1 MTYGVLTILLGLVIF
16 LATKLTPKNLKGS
29 AQGEEISQDSKK
41 KSAQQQN
48 KVETPE
54 NLAQWVLSMEKA
66 KSDLKE
72 KLCSPPVFSGSKIL
86 FGRESVLI
94 ELFNAINKGKL
105 LIELYGRQGA
115 GKTSLALEVERKYKF
130 NFQNIKLYLDLGG
143 EDGLST
149 KDAMIQVVLSFRP
162 TVRIPENFT
171 QLKKLYRNMMAKR
184 QGVLLLDNV
193 ASIDQV
199 KELKPTGTCS
209 WLMIV
214 TAETKLG
221 LDEALSIEVEPLEVE
236 SAQEFLVDCS
246 LRLKPRA
253 REIAKLCRGL
263 PLALELCGFFLSSKM
278 KVDLED
284 FVNLFRKHRNNS
296 LLERSDEYEE
306 SLQAAFKAIYFS
318 LNDKEQAI
326 FNQLAVFPSSF
337 ESLASSQVCEENGN
351 GLKSFANYGLVKMDP
366 VTKRYFLHNWV
377 KNQLKNYLPAT
388 IAREAKLRHAAYYL
402 PALDTAQKKILKGGD
417 AAREGFQLFHR
428 EWSNIK
434 AGLNQ
439 VRKNSV
445 EGKKAADLFNSYMI
459 AGAELLPLH
468 YFPKDCRSFLEAG
481 LKVSQRLNKK
491 DLEALNLLNLG
502 AFHNSQN
509 KYDVAEECLKQ
520 ADQLATTLENPQIRG
535 QIFNEMA
542 RLYLAKNM
550 TEESINILLKKKK
563 LCQEHKVEVD
573 EEISA
578 LRLGLAYEQKGE
590 FDKAILVLKEG
601 KRKAKEAGN
610 SSCMGALLRHLGFC
624 LGEVNDITNAEDY
637 FEASLLLAR
646 GLGKR
651 KEELDILLR
660 CGEIYVKS
668 KDFEQALNLLKE
680 GLELAEN
687 YHDKRHEGLFFIKI
701 GDTYSLMQEKQNA
714 MENYMKA
721 LGPLKKAKEMILV
734 DEINRKLNHSFELT
748 EENEG
753 STESKKVIRP
763 IQKPSRGKGLGL
775 VQSKTNEFI
784 QRGDNNM
791 ISYYIGSIEEIFKTY
806 QLDVNETTTRESLL
820 GLLGTLRENNY
831 HSCATIL
838 KNKFSL

>member
-296 LLERSDEYEE
+296 LLERSDEYE
-306 SLQAAFKAIYFS
+306 
-318 LNDKEQAI
+318 
-326 FNQLAVFPSSF
+326 
-337 ESLASSQVCEENGN
+337 
-351 GLKSFANYGLVKMDP
+351 
-366 VTKRYFLHNWV
+366 
-377 KNQLKNYLPAT
+377 
-388 IAREAKLRHAAYYL
+388 
-402 PALDTAQKKILKGGD
+402 
-417 AAREGFQLFHR
+417 
-428 EWSNIK
+428 
-434 AGLNQ
+434 
-439 VRKNSV
+439 
-445 EGKKAADLFNSYMI
+445 
-459 AGAELLPLH
+459 
-468 YFPKDCRSFLEAG
+468 
-481 LKVSQRLNKK
+481 
-491 DLEALNLLNLG
+491 
-502 AFHNSQN
+502 
-509 KYDVAEECLKQ
+509 
-520 ADQLATTLENPQIRG
+520 
-535 QIFNEMA
+535 
-542 RLYLAKNM
+542 
-550 TEESINILLKKKK
+550 
-563 LCQEHKVEVD
+563 
-573 EEISA
+573 
-578 LRLGLAYEQKGE
+578 
-590 FDKAILVLKEG
+590 
-601 KRKAKEAGN
+601 
-610 SSCMGALLRHLGFC
+610 
-624 LGEVNDITNAEDY
+624 
-637 FEASLLLAR
+637 
-646 GLGKR
+646 
-651 KEELDILLR
+651 
-660 CGEIYVKS
+660 
-668 KDFEQALNLLKE
+668 
-680 GLELAEN
+680 
-687 YHDKRHEGLFFIKI
+687 
-701 GDTYSLMQEKQNA
+701 
-714 MENYMKA
+714 
-721 LGPLKKAKEMILV
+721 
-734 DEINRKLNHSFELT
+734 
-748 EENEG
+748 
-753 STESKKVIRP
+753 
-763 IQKPSRGKGLGL
+763 
-775 VQSKTNEFI
+775 
-784 QRGDNNM
+784 
-791 ISYYIGSIEEIFKTY
+791 
-806 QLDVNETTTRESLL
+806 
-820 GLLGTLRENNY
+820 
-831 HSCATIL
+831 
-838 KNKFSL
+838 